1 LPDMGRFIVQRLLAS
16 IPVLLL
22 VSLITFALLSL
33 VPGDPASAFLDASA
47 TAEALERVRRELGL
61 DRPFLV
67 RMGDWYL
74 RVLQGDL
81 GTSLLLNRSVTSAI
95 LERLPVTLSLT
106 AMAFLVSVLLG
117 MAAGVLAAVRHGKA
131 ADQGLMTLALLGLSI
146 PEFWLGLVLIWLV
159 AVMVPIFP
167 AGDYVAFATN
177 PWQWARH
184 LALPTFTLACVQMGF
199 VARMT
204 RSSMLEVLGQDFVRT
219 ARAKGLPEPYVV
231 LRHGLANAM
240 VPIVTVM
247 GIMVGALL
255 GGAVVTEQVF
265 SIPGL
270 GRLIIGAVLSRDFPV
285 IQGGLLFL
293 ALIYLVVN
301 LVVDLLYA
309 VVDPRVRLS

>member
-1 LPDMGRFIVQRLLAS
+1 MVRFIIRRLLAS

-22 VSLITFALLSL
+22 VSMITFGLLWL
-33 VPGDPASAFLDASA
+33 VPGDPASIFLDASA
-47 TAEALERVRRELGL
+47 TAEALDRVRRELGL

-67 RMGDWYL
+67 RMGEWYL
-74 RVLQGDL
+74 RLLQGDL
-81 GTSLLLNRSVTSAI
+81 GTSLLLNRSVTEAI
-95 LERLPVTLSLT
+95 LERLPITLSLT
-106 AMAFLVSVLLG
+106 AMAFVLAVLLG
-117 MAAGVLAAVRHGKA
+117 VAAGVLAAMRHGRA
-131 ADQGLMTLALLGLSI
+131 ADQGLMSLALLGLSL

-159 AVMVPIFP
+159 AVLVPIFP
-167 AGDYVAFATN
+167 AGDYVAFAKD

-184 LALPTFTLACVQMGF
+184 LALPTFSLACIQMGF

-204 RSSMLEVLGQDFVRT
+204 RSSMLEVLSQDFIRT
-219 ARAKGLPEPYVV
+219 ARAKGMPEPYVV
-231 LRHGLANAM
+231 LRHGLVNAM

-293 ALIYLVVN
+293 ALIYLTVN

-309 VVDPRVRLS
+309 VIDPRVRLG

>member
-1 LPDMGRFIVQRLLAS
+1 MGRFVVRRLLAS
-16 IPVLLL
+16 IPVLFL
-22 VSLITFALLSL
+22 VSLITFGLLWL
-33 VPGDPASAFLDASA
+33 VPGDPASVFLDSSA
-47 TAEALERVRRELGL
+47 TKEALDRVRQTLGL
-61 DRPFLV
+61 DRPFLF

-74 RVLQGDL
+74 RLLQGDL

-95 LERLPVTLSLT
+95 FERLPVTLSLT
-106 AMAFLVSVLLG
+106 ALAFFFSVLIG
-117 MAAGVLAAVRHGKA
+117 VAAGVIASVRHGKL
-131 ADQGLMTLALLGLSI
+131 ADQGMMTLALLGLSI

-159 AVMVPIFP
+159 AVLLPIFP
-167 AGDYVAFATN
+167 AGDYVPFLQN

-184 LALPTFTLACVQMGF
+184 IALPTFTLACVQMGF

-231 LRHGLANAM
+231 IRHGLANAM
-240 VPIVTVM
+240 VPVVTVM

-270 GRLIIGAVLSRDFPV
+270 GRLIIGAVLARDFPV

-293 ALIYLVVN
+293 ALIYLSVN
-301 LVVDLLYA
+301 IVVDLLYA
-309 VVDPRVRLS
+309 VIDPRVRLG

>member
-1 LPDMGRFIVQRLLAS
+1 MGRFIVRRLLAS
-16 IPVLLL
+16 IPVLFL
-22 VSLITFALLSL
+22 VSLITFGLLWL
-33 VPGDPASAFLDASA
+33 VPGDPASVFLDASA
-47 TAEALERVRRELGL
+47 TAEALNRVRHELGL
-61 DRPFLV
+61 DRPFLL

-74 RVLQGDL
+74 RLLQGDL

-95 LERLPVTLSLT
+95 FERLPVTLSLT
-106 AMAFLVSVLLG
+106 ALAFVVSVLIG
-117 MAAGVLAAVRHGKA
+117 VAAGVLAAVRHGRA
-131 ADQGLMTLALLGLSI
+131 ADQGMMSLALLGLSI

-159 AVMVPIFP
+159 AVLLPIFP
-167 AGDYVAFATN
+167 AGDYVAFTQN

-184 LALPTFTLACVQMGF
+184 IALPTFTLACVQMGF

-219 ARAKGLPEPYVV
+219 ARAKGLPERYVV
-231 LRHGLANAM
+231 IRHGLVNAM
-240 VPIVTVM
+240 VPVVTVM

-293 ALIYLVVN
+293 ATIYLVVN
-301 LVVDLLYA
+301 IVVDLLYA
-309 VVDPRVRLS
+309 VVDPRVRLE

>member
-1 LPDMGRFIVQRLLAS
+1 MVRFIIRRLLAS

-22 VSLITFALLSL
+22 VSMITFGLLWL
-33 VPGDPASAFLDASA
+33 VPGDPASIFLDASA
-47 TAEALERVRRELGL
+47 TAEALDRVRHELGL

-67 RMGDWYL
+67 RMGEWYL
-74 RVLQGDL
+74 RLLQGDL
-81 GTSLLLNRSVTSAI
+81 GTSLLLNRGVTEAI
-95 LERLPVTLSLT
+95 LERLPITLSLT
-106 AMAFLVSVLLG
+106 AMAFVLAVLLG
-117 MAAGVLAAVRHGKA
+117 VAAGVLAAMRHGRA
-131 ADQGLMTLALLGLSI
+131 ADQGLMSLALLGLSL

-159 AVMVPIFP
+159 AVLVPIFP
-167 AGDYVAFATN
+167 AGDYVAFAKD

-184 LALPTFTLACVQMGF
+184 LALPTFSLACIQMGF

-204 RSSMLEVLGQDFVRT
+204 RSSMLEVLSQDFIRT
-219 ARAKGLPEPYVV
+219 ARAKGLPEPSVV
-231 LRHGLANAM
+231 LRHGLVNAM

-293 ALIYLVVN
+293 ALIYLTVN

-309 VVDPRVRLS
+309 VIDPRVRLG

>member
-1 LPDMGRFIVQRLLAS
+1 MVRFIIRRLLAS

-22 VSLITFALLSL
+22 VSMITFGLLWL
-33 VPGDPASAFLDASA
+33 VPGDPASIFLDASA
-47 TAEALERVRRELGL
+47 TAEALDRVRRELGL

-67 RMGDWYL
+67 RMGEWYL
-74 RVLQGDL
+74 RLLQGDL
-81 GTSLLLNRSVTSAI
+81 GTSLLLNRSVTEAI
-95 LERLPVTLSLT
+95 LERLPITLSLT
-106 AMAFLVSVLLG
+106 AMAFVLAVLLG
-117 MAAGVLAAVRHGKA
+117 VAAGVLAAMRHGRA
-131 ADQGLMTLALLGLSI
+131 ADQSLMSLALLGLSL

-159 AVMVPIFP
+159 AVLVPIFP
-167 AGDYVAFATN
+167 AGDYVAFAKD

-184 LALPTFTLACVQMGF
+184 LALPTFSLACIQMGF

-204 RSSMLEVLGQDFVRT
+204 RSSMLEVLSQDFIRT

-231 LRHGLANAM
+231 LRHGLVNAM

-293 ALIYLVVN
+293 ALIYLTVN

-309 VVDPRVRLS
+309 VIDPRVRLG

>member
-1 LPDMGRFIVQRLLAS
+1 MGRFIVQRLLAS

-67 RMGDWYL
+67 RMGEWYL

-231 LRHGLANAM
+231 VRHGLANAM

-309 VVDPRVRLS
+309 VVDPRVRLG

>member
-1 LPDMGRFIVQRLLAS
+1 MGRFIVHRLLAAV
-16 IPVLLL
+16 PVLFL
-22 VSLITFALLSL
+22 VSLITFGLLSL

-61 DRPFLV
+61 DRPYLV
-67 RMGDWYL
+67 RMGEWYVRL
-74 RVLQGDL
+74 FQGDL

-95 LERLPVTLSLT
+95 IERLPVTLSLT
-106 AMAFLVSVLLG
+106 ALAFVVSVILG
-117 MAAGVLAAVRHGKA
+117 MAAGVLASIRHGRA
-131 ADQGLMTLALLGLSI
+131 ADQGMMTLALLGLSL

-159 AVMVPIFP
+159 AVLVPIFP
-167 AGDYVAFATN
+167 AGDYVAFAQN

-204 RSSMLEVLGQDFVRT
+204 RSSMLEVLGQDFIRT
-219 ARAKGLPEPYVV
+219 ARAKGLPEHHVV
-231 LRHGLANAM
+231 LQHGLVNAM

-265 SIPGL
+265 SLPGL

-309 VVDPRVRLS
+309 VIDPRVRLA

>member
-1 LPDMGRFIVQRLLAS
+1 MGRFIVRRVLAS

-22 VSLITFALLSL
+22 VSLITFVLLSL

-67 RMGDWYL
+67 RMGEWYL

-231 LRHGLANAM
+231 VRHGLVNAM

-309 VVDPRVRLS
+309 VVDPRVRLG

>member
-1 LPDMGRFIVQRLLAS
+1 MGRFVVRRLLAS
-16 IPVLLL
+16 IPVLFL
-22 VSLITFALLSL
+22 VSLITFGLLWL
-33 VPGDPASAFLDASA
+33 VPGDPASVFLDASA
-47 TAEALERVRRELGL
+47 TQEALERVRRELGL

-67 RMGDWYL
+67 RMGEWYL
-74 RVLQGDL
+74 RLFQGDL
-81 GTSLLLNRSVTSAI
+81 GRSLLLNRSVTSAI
-95 LERLPVTLSLT
+95 FERLPVTLSLT
-106 AMAFLVSVLLG
+106 ALAFVLAVLLG
-117 MAAGVLAAVRHGKA
+117 LAAGVLAAVRHGRA
-131 ADQGLMTLALLGLSI
+131 ADQGMMTLALLGLSI

-159 AVMVPIFP
+159 AVLLPIFP

-184 LALPTFTLACVQMGF
+184 IALPTFTLAVVQMGF

-231 LRHGLANAM
+231 LRHGLVNAM

-247 GIMVGALL
+247 GIMIGALL
-255 GGAVVTEQVF
+255 GGAVVVEQVF
-265 SIPGL
+265 SIPGM

-293 ALIYLVVN
+293 ALIYLGVN
-301 LVVDLLYA
+301 LLVDLIYA
-309 VVDPRVRLS
+309 AIDPRVRLA

>member
-1 LPDMGRFIVQRLLAS
+1 MVNNFKRYF
-16 IPVLLL
+16 
-22 VSLITFALLSL
+22 
-33 VPGDPASAFLDASA
+33 
-47 TAEALERVRRELGL
+47 
-61 DRPFLV
+61 
-67 RMGDWYL
+67 
-74 RVLQGDL
+74 
-81 GTSLLLNRSVTSAI
+81 
-95 LERLPVTLSLT
+95 ERLPVTLSLT
-106 AMAFLVSVLLG
+106 ALAFVVSVLIG
-117 MAAGVLAAVRHGKA
+117 VAAGVVAAIRHGRA
-131 ADQGLMTLALLGLSI
+131 ADQGMMTLALLGLSI

-159 AVMVPIFP
+159 AVLVPIFP
-167 AGDYVAFATN
+167 AGDYVPFMKD
-177 PWQWARH
+177 PIEWARH
-184 LALPTFTLACVQMGF
+184 IALPTFTLACVQMGF

-231 LRHGLANAM
+231 IRHGLANAM

-293 ALIYLVVN
+293 AVIYLVVN
-301 LVVDLLYA
+301 IVVDLLYA
-309 VVDPRVRLS
+309 VIDPRVRLE

>member
-1 LPDMGRFIVQRLLAS
+1 MGRFIVRRLLAS
-16 IPVLLL
+16 IPVLFL
-22 VSLITFALLSL
+22 VSLITFGLLWL

-47 TAEALERVRRELGL
+47 TAEALNRVRHELGL
-61 DRPFLV
+61 DRPFLL

-74 RVLQGDL
+74 RLLQGDL

-106 AMAFLVSVLLG
+106 ALAFVISVLIG
-117 MAAGVLAAVRHGKA
+117 VAAGVLAAVRHGRA
-131 ADQGLMTLALLGLSI
+131 ADQGMMTLALLGLSI

-159 AVMVPIFP
+159 AVMLPIFP
-167 AGDYVAFATN
+167 AGDYVPFMQD
-177 PWQWARH
+177 PWQWASH
-184 LALPTFTLACVQMGF
+184 IALPTFTLACVQMGF

-219 ARAKGLPEPYVV
+219 ARAKGLPEPYIIV
-231 LRHGLANAM
+231 RHGLLNAM

-293 ALIYLVVN
+293 ALIYLGVN
-301 LVVDLLYA
+301 IAVDMLYA
-309 VVDPRVRLS
+309 VVDPRVRLA

>member
-1 LPDMGRFIVQRLLAS
+1 MVRFIIRRLLAS

-22 VSLITFALLSL
+22 VSMITFGLLWL
-33 VPGDPASAFLDASA
+33 VPGDPASIFLDASA
-47 TAEALERVRRELGL
+47 TAEALDRVRHELGL

-67 RMGDWYL
+67 RMGEWYL
-74 RVLQGDL
+74 RLLQGDL
-81 GTSLLLNRSVTSAI
+81 GTSLLLNRGVTEAI
-95 LERLPVTLSLT
+95 LERLPITLSLT
-106 AMAFLVSVLLG
+106 AMAFVLAVLLG
-117 MAAGVLAAVRHGKA
+117 VAAGVLAAMRHGRA
-131 ADQGLMTLALLGLSI
+131 ADQGLMSLALLGLSL
-146 PEFWLGLVLIWLV
+146 PEFWLGLVLVWLV
-159 AVMVPIFP
+159 AVLVPIFP
-167 AGDYVAFATN
+167 AGDYVAFAKD

-184 LALPTFTLACVQMGF
+184 LALPTFSLACIQMGF

-204 RSSMLEVLGQDFVRT
+204 RSSMLEVLSQDFIRT

-231 LRHGLANAM
+231 LRHGLVNAM

-293 ALIYLVVN
+293 ALIYLTVN

-309 VVDPRVRLS
+309 VIDPRVRLG

>member
-1 LPDMGRFIVQRLLAS
+1 
-16 IPVLLL
+16 
-22 VSLITFALLSL
+22 
-33 VPGDPASAFLDASA
+33 
-47 TAEALERVRRELGL
+47 VRRELGL

-131 ADQGLMTLALLGLSI
+131 TDQGLMTLALLGLSI

>member
-1 LPDMGRFIVQRLLAS
+1 MGRFIARRLLAS
-16 IPVLLL
+16 IPVLFL
-22 VSLITFALLSL
+22 VSLITFGLLWL
-33 VPGDPASAFLDASA
+33 VPGDPASVFLDASA
-47 TAEALERVRRELGL
+47 TAEALDRVRRELGL
-61 DRPFLV
+61 DRPFLL
-67 RMGDWYL
+67 RMGEWYVRL
-74 RVLQGDL
+74 LQGDL

-95 LERLPVTLSLT
+95 FERLPVTLSLT
-106 AMAFLVSVLLG
+106 FLAFIFAVLIG
-117 MAAGVLAAVRHGKA
+117 VAAGVVAAVHHGKA
-131 ADQGLMTLALLGLSI
+131 ADQGMMTLALLGLSI

-159 AVMVPIFP
+159 AVLLPIFP
-167 AGDYVAFATN
+167 AGDYVAFAQN

-184 LALPTFTLACVQMGF
+184 IALPTFTLACVQMGF

-247 GIMVGALL
+247 GIMVGGLL
-255 GGAVVTEQVF
+255 GGAVVIEQVF
-265 SIPGL
+265 SIPGM

-293 ALIYLVVN
+293 ALIYLAVN
-301 LVVDLLYA
+301 LTVDLLYA
-309 VVDPRVRLS
+309 AIDPRVRLE

>member
-1 LPDMGRFIVQRLLAS
+1 MGRFIIRRLLAS
-16 IPVLLL
+16 IPVLFL
-22 VSLITFALLSL
+22 VSLITFGLLWL
-33 VPGDPASAFLDASA
+33 VPGDPASIFLDASA
-47 TAEALERVRRELGL
+47 TAEALDRVRHELGL

-67 RMGDWYL
+67 RMGEWYVRL
-74 RVLQGDL
+74 LQGDL
-81 GTSLLLNRSVTSAI
+81 GTSLLLNLRVPDAI
-95 LERLPVTLSLT
+95 LDRLPITLSLT
-106 AMAFLVSVLLG
+106 AMAFVVSVLLG
-117 MAAGVLAAVRHGKA
+117 VTAGVLAALRHGRA
-131 ADQGLMTLALLGLSI
+131 ADQGLMSLALLGLSI

-159 AVMVPIFP
+159 AVLVPIFP
-167 AGDYVAFATN
+167 AGDYVAFAKD

-184 LALPTFTLACVQMGF
+184 LALPTFTLACIQMGF

-231 LRHGLANAM
+231 LRHGLVNAM

-293 ALIYLVVN
+293 ALIYLSVN
-301 LVVDLLYA
+301 LAVDLLSA
-309 VVDPRVRLS
+309 VIAPRVRLG

>member
-1 LPDMGRFIVQRLLAS
+1 MVRFIIRRLLAS

-22 VSLITFALLSL
+22 VSMITFGLLWL
-33 VPGDPASAFLDASA
+33 VPGDPASIFLDASA
-47 TAEALERVRRELGL
+47 TAEALDRVRRELGL

-67 RMGDWYL
+67 RMGEWYL
-74 RVLQGDL
+74 RLLQGDL
-81 GTSLLLNRSVTSAI
+81 GTSLLLNRSVTEAI
-95 LERLPVTLSLT
+95 LERLPITLSLT
-106 AMAFLVSVLLG
+106 AMAFVLAVLLG
-117 MAAGVLAAVRHGKA
+117 VAAGVLAAMRHGRA
-131 ADQGLMTLALLGLSI
+131 ADQGLMSLALLGLSL

-159 AVMVPIFP
+159 AVLVPIFP
-167 AGDYVAFATN
+167 AGDYVAFAKD

-184 LALPTFTLACVQMGF
+184 LALPTFSLACIQMGF

-204 RSSMLEVLGQDFVRT
+204 RSSMLEVLSQDFIRT

-231 LRHGLANAM
+231 LRHGLVNAM

-270 GRLIIGAVLSRDFPV
+270 GRLIIGAVLSRDIPV

-293 ALIYLVVN
+293 ALIYLTVN

-309 VVDPRVRLS
+309 VIDPRVRLG